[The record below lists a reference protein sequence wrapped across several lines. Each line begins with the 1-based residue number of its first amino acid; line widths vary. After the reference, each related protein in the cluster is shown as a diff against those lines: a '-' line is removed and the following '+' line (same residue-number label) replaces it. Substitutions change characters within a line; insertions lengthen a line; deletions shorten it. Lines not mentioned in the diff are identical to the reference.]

1 MTEPSGHASA
11 REARPASYEWVAA
24 IYPTE
29 HGARPLGSGFLI
41 HPGDRVVT
49 CAHVVWEKD
58 TDLALE
64 HVWVHLPNCAELVTK
79 RFAVARTQLPR
90 RWLECEPGDR
100 EVSPDDV
107 AVLHLAETAGARYA
121 TRIRRPEPKH
131 LPERPWSAFGFHDV
145 TGDLSHGV
153 VRNAV
158 AHGQIRLCTTSEDRV
173 DSGYSGAGIW
183 CAPYDAVVGLIARA
197 DGTGAN
203 VRAITLWYAAR
214 ILPEAGL
221 AEAADRL
228 APDASGEAALTEWG
242 WTLARDAE
250 ASAHW
255 IPRARGGGGAFPQ
268 HTRPADLFR
277 GRRTALEEIR
287 DWLSAAAEPTG
298 TLVVTGSPGSGKSA
312 VLGRI
317 VTTADPAAAAG
328 LAPQDTEVRAEPG
341 SVHCAV
347 HAKGKTALEVA
358 QEIARAASAGLP
370 ERAAGLTALLGPAL
384 SGPDSVPRRF
394 AVVIDALDEA
404 ASADGARAIIR
415 DVINPL
421 TRDPR
426 TRSVRLVVG
435 SRRSDGTGG
444 PLLELIDQARVIDL
458 DARQYADDAGLVSYL
473 DASLP
478 PGRPRDVL
486 WRSAVADIADRA
498 RGNYLKAQL
507 DLLRRLTAD
516 QARPD
521 AEPDANP
528 AADAAPAEP
537 ATLPTAPEPVASTD
551 RADTA
556 EPGTAPAAELEPEIA
571 PVDQTI
577 EEVGESLSRYAEQIE
592 GVGGHSTTALLTALA
607 FAEAPGFT
615 AELWSTAV
623 SALNPD
629 RRPPDPADLGRFAAG
644 PAANLVTGSAAESDG
659 RNTAV
664 CYRLFHQALGDALLR
679 TRAGAGAGS
688 GASGATAQSEGRAEP
703 DPDHRA
709 LSQALLKAGRALGWA
724 SAPGYLLR
732 SLPGHAVLGGTVDDL
747 LGEADYPL
755 YADLPRLSVA
765 ADRATSEHARK
776 RAELLRKTRGAHL
789 ADPFTRAAMF
799 SVTEAQD
806 RLGESFRR
814 LRPPV
819 PYRAAWASV
828 VPQEVELVL
837 NAHEGGVTTLCA
849 LTDGYGGTVLVTGG
863 DDGAVKLWD
872 ETSTRPLGTL
882 PGHEGAVSAVCT
894 VRTRDG
900 GVLLISGGEDRSV
913 RVWDPRTQQEIA
925 VMTGHDDAVTALC
938 EIPGR
943 PGSTGL
949 VASGS
954 LDGTVRI
961 WDPATGRRRR
971 ILSGQLGEVAS
982 LCLVPASPGTSTI
995 LACGGFDGTVRLWR
1009 GPEWTPAPALP
1020 GSGHGTPRAMCAVPR
1035 AGSPGHLLAVGG
1047 SDTYCRVYD
1056 LDRDAP
1062 KPVRTLP
1069 HDGEI
1074 TALCTLPTRGGG
1086 TRLAVADDSH
1096 VSVWDARTWLLPR
1109 RLTEPAEWVQSI
1121 CAVSTGGGRAL
1132 LALGVRRTGTVR
1144 LWDPDGGSAKRPV
1157 NTRGAA
1163 SRAQVSALCE
1173 VPGIGARTRSTLARV
1188 GSDPVARLLDPSD
1201 GHCVRDFPEDEHLR
1215 VGTALCLLRDLGG
1228 QQILAL
1234 GGEGHTIVLWNPSTG
1249 EHRTLRA
1256 EGDSVAALCA
1266 VTDDAGRTLLA
1277 SAGENREVQV
1287 WDPLRRAQLR
1297 RLRCGEGGVH
1307 ALCLVPAH
1315 RPERPGLGGGAL
1327 LAAAGEDGGIH
1338 LWHTRNWRFAR
1349 RIPAHDAPV
1358 TALCALPSRD
1368 GTRLLASC
1376 GADGGVRLWD
1386 PDTGD
1391 AVNDTLHGHKKSVNA
1406 LCGIG
1411 GFSGAAA
1418 GRTLLVS
1425 GGDDRVV
1432 RLWNPDDDAP
1442 VLEIPVRHRVLC
1454 LAAVGELIHVGLT
1467 EGITALEVL
1476 GAGLRTVRS

>member
-1 MTEPSGHASA
+1 MTEPSGYAAA
-11 REARPASYEWVAA
+11 RAARPASYGWVAA

-58 TDLALE
+58 TDRALE
-64 HVWVHLPNCAELVTK
+64 QVWVHLPNCPELVIK
-79 RFAVARTQLPR
+79 RFPVARMELPR
-90 RWLECEPGDR
+90 RWLDCEPADR

-107 AVLHLAETAGARYA
+107 AVLHLAEPAGAEHA
-121 TRIRRPEPKH
+121 TPIRRPEPVH

-153 VRNAV
+153 VRSAV
-158 AHGQIRLCTTSEDRV
+158 AHGQIKLRTTSEDRV
-173 DSGYSGAGIW
+173 DSGFSGAGIW
-183 CAPYDAVVGLIARA
+183 CAPYDAVVGLITRA
-197 DGTGAN
+197 DHAGGN

-214 ILPEAGL
+214 ILPGAGL
-221 AEAADRL
+221 EEAADRL
-228 APDASGEAALTEWG
+228 APEASGEAALTEWG
-242 WTLARDAE
+242 WTLARDTE
-250 ASAHW
+250 AAAHW
-255 IPRARGGGGAFPQ
+255 IPRARGGALTR
-268 HTRPADLFR
+268 HARPADLFR

-287 DWLSAAAEPTG
+287 VWLSETAAPTG

-317 VTTADPAAAAG
+317 VTTADPVAAAG
-328 LAPQDTEVRAEPG
+328 LAPQDAEVRAEPG

-384 SGPDSVPRRF
+384 SGPSGPPRRF

-435 SRRSDGTGG
+435 SRRHDGAGS
-444 PLLELIDQARVIDL
+444 PLLELIDRARVIDL

-478 PGRPRDVL
+478 AGRPRDVL

-507 DLLRRLTAD
+507 DLLRRLTVD
-516 QARPD
+516 Q
-521 AEPDANP
+521 AEPDAAPTADTVP
-528 AADAAPAEP
+528 A
-537 ATLPTAPEPVASTD
+537 APEPVAA
-551 RADTA
+551 ADPAQTPEPVPAAAAAAAA
-556 EPGTAPAAELEPEIA
+556 EPELVSVPA

-623 SALNPD
+623 GALNPG
-629 RRPPDPADLGRFAAG
+629 RLPPAPAELSRFAAD
-644 PAANLVTGSAAESDG
+644 PAANLVTGSAAESAG
-659 RNTAV
+659 RNPAV

-679 TRAGAGAGS
+679 GRAGAS
-688 GASGATAQSEGRAEP
+688 GTASDLGGRAEP

-709 LSQALLKAGRALGWA
+709 LAQALLQAGRAHGWA

-747 LGEADYPL
+747 LAETDYPL

-765 ADRATSEHARK
+765 ADRAASEPARK
-776 RAELLRKTRGAHL
+776 KAELLRKTRGAHL
-789 ADPFTRAAMF
+789 ADPSTRAAMF

-806 RLGESFRR
+806 RLGESFRKP
-814 LRPPV
+814 RPAG

-828 VPQEVELVL
+828 VPQEVEVVL
-837 NAHEGGVTTLCA
+837 NAHEGGVTTTCA
-849 LTDGYGGTVLVTGG
+849 LTDEYGATVLVTGG
-863 DDGAVKLWD
+863 DDGAVRLWD

-882 PGHEGAVSAVCT
+882 QEHEGAVNAVCT
-894 VRTRDG
+894 VRTQDG
-900 GVLLISGGEDRSV
+900 GVLLISGGEDGSV
-913 RVWDPRTQQEIA
+913 RVWDPRTQRQTA
-925 VMTGHDDAVTALC
+925 VMTGHEDAVKALC

-961 WDPATGRRRR
+961 WDPATGRRRS
-971 ILSGQLGEVAS
+971 ILPGQLGEVAS
-982 LCLVPASPGTSTI
+982 LCLVPAGPGARAV
-995 LACGGFDGTVRLWR
+995 LACGGFDGAVRIWH
-1009 GPEWTPAPALP
+1009 GPRWTPAPALP
-1020 GSGHGTPRAMCAVPR
+1020 GSAHGTPRAMCAVPK

-1047 SDTYCRVYD
+1047 SDGYCRVYD

-1062 KPVRTLP
+1062 QPVRTLP
-1069 HDGEI
+1069 HDEEI
-1074 TALCTLPTRGGG
+1074 TALCALPTRGGG
-1086 TRLAVADDSH
+1086 TRLAVADVNH
-1096 VSVWDARTWLLPR
+1096 VSVWDPRTWLLAR
-1109 RLTEPAEWVQSI
+1109 RLVEPTEWVQSI

-1132 LALGVRRTGTVR
+1132 LALGVRRTGSVR
-1144 LWDPDGGSAKRPV
+1144 LWDPDGGSSKRPV
-1157 NTRGAA
+1157 DTRGTTP
-1163 SRAQVSALCE
+1163 RVQVSALCE
-1173 VPGIGARTRSTLARV
+1173 VPGMGARTRSMLARV
-1188 GSDPVARLLDPSD
+1188 GANPVARLLDPSN
-1201 GHCVRDFPEDEHLR
+1201 GHCVRAFQDEEHLQ
-1215 VGTALCLLRDLGG
+1215 VGKALCLISDLGG

-1234 GGEGHTIVLWNPSTG
+1234 GGEGHTIVLWNPSTE
-1249 EHRTLRA
+1249 EHKTLRA
-1256 EGDSVAALCA
+1256 EGDSVAALCT
-1266 VTDDAGRTLLA
+1266 VTDDSGRTLLA
-1277 SAGENREVQV
+1277 SAGENREVQL

-1297 RLRCGEGGVH
+1297 RLRCGEGGVN

-1327 LAAAGEDGGIH
+1327 LAAAGEDGVIH
-1338 LWHTRNWRFAR
+1338 LWHTRNWRCAGSIR
-1349 RIPAHDAPV
+1349 AHDDAPV

-1368 GTRLLASC
+1368 GRRLLASC
-1376 GADGGVRLWD
+1376 GADGGIRLWD
-1386 PDTGD
+1386 PDSGD
-1391 AVNDTLHGHKKSVNA
+1391 AVNDTLRGHRKSVNA
-1406 LCGIG
+1406 LCSTG
-1411 GFSGAAA
+1411 GFTGAAA

-1442 VLEIPVRHRVLC
+1442 VLEIPVRHPVLS
-1454 LAAVGELIHVGLT
+1454 LAAVGALIHVGLT

-1476 GAGLRTVRS
+1476 GAGLRSVRS